1 MANIKSQKKR
11 IKTNEKRRL
20 RNASIRSKMK
30 TMIKKAYQSLTSG
43 DEKLRENAIKQA
55 IATIDRACA
64 KGVIHRNSAARRK
77 SRLMSRVNKAIATT
91 N

>member
-11 IKTNEKRRL
+11 IKTNEQRRL
-20 RNASIRSKMK
+20 KNTSIRSRMK
-30 TMIKKAYQSLTSG
+30 TMVKKAIQSVN
-43 DEKLRENAIKQA
+43 NADDKTRQSA
-55 IATIDRACA
+55 ILEAISTIDRACA

-77 SRLMSRVNKAIATT
+77 SRLMKRINKALTV